1 MAVTLHPKTKT
12 MEAITETYGKEIS
25 VSKEGRY
32 QRFLAEAK
40 YNYFAVISMSIL
52 IASIWGGL
60 TAMVILENNAPI
72 WILCANIYIT
82 MASNIAS
89 IGQASVK
96 WVINLFA
103 LSILINL
110 AIVLFYAF

>member
-1 MAVTLHPKTKT
+1 MA
-12 MEAITETYGKEIS
+12 AITENYAKEITMS
-25 VSKEGRY
+25 NGGWY

-52 IASIWGGL
+52 IASIWGGI

-72 WILCANIYIT
+72 WMLCINIYIT

-89 IGQASVK
+89 IGQAPVK
-96 WVINLFA
+96 WVVNLFTLAAVVNLMFVLMYA
-103 LSILINL
+103 L
-110 AIVLFYAF
+110 